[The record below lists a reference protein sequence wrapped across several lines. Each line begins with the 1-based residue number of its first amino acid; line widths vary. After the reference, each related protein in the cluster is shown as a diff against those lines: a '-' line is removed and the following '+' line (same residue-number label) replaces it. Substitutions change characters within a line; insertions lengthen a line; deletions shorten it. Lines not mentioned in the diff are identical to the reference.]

1 MLCVVPIWPQRTI
14 RSRAAL
20 AALVGL
26 CALLLAALGPLTWP
40 PALLTA
46 LAAALA
52 YAWSTRRYYR
62 RRRLTAAP
70 FPEPWRRILER
81 RVDFYHKRLDQAGRA
96 RFEDDVRIFLDEQQ
110 IYGAGEG
117 DSAFQVDDEA
127 RVLIAASAAILC
139 HGRPDFE
146 WPRLRDIVV
155 HPRGFDRDY
164 KADSERP
171 EIAGMVHSQGPILI
185 SARDLKLGYRRADG
199 HNVGLHELAHVL
211 DLADGY
217 ADGVPA
223 GVDWSATAPWVALIT
238 DRLRQLR
245 KKRGGG
251 PLRDYAATDEAE
263 LFAVAVEGF
272 FERPALLR
280 AKDPALYALLAEY
293 FHQDPAA
300 RDGRAK
306 M

>member
-1 MLCVVPIWPQRTI
+1 VQVWPKRKIQA
-14 RSRAAL
+14 RAAL
-20 AALVGL
+20 AAALGL
-26 CALLLAALGPLTWP
+26 NALLLATFGLLTWT

-46 LAAALA
+46 LLAALA

-62 RRRLTAAP
+62 RRRLVAAP
-70 FPEPWRRILER
+70 FPEEWRRILER
-81 RVDFYHKRLDQAGRA
+81 RVDFYTKNLDRAGQT
-96 RFEDDVRIFLDEQQ
+96 RFEDDLRIFLAEQQ
-110 IYGAGEG
+110 IYGAGRG
-117 DSAFQVDDEA
+117 DAAFQVDEEA
-127 RVLIAASAAILC
+127 RVLIAASAAILG

-155 HPRGFDRDY
+155 HPRSFDHDY
-164 KADSERP
+164 KADGARP

-223 GVDWSATAPWVALIT
+223 GVGWSATAPWVALIT
-238 DRLRQLR
+238 DRLKKLR
-245 KKRGGG
+245 RRRGGG
-251 PLRDYAATDEAE
+251 LLRDYAATDEAE
-263 LFAVAVEGF
+263 LFAVAVESF

-293 FHQDPAA
+293 FNQDPAA
-300 RDGRAK
+300 PPR
-306 M
+306 